1 MTSLRLGERLKM
13 KKSLFIFENKLIP
26 SDQVS
31 MDLDGRKHVRHTSRE
46 TTEFILLYFREMLS
60 ENHGGRGQRGDI
72 YLWFSTLTLEL
83 AELARS

>member
-1 MTSLRLGERLKM
+1 M

-60 ENHGGRGQRGDI
+60 ENHGEGAKGG
-72 YLWFSTLTLEL
+72 YLFMILDTHLRTC
-83 AELARS
+83 